1 MRAAGGA
8 SPGQALWRNIGP
20 VSGDTAMK
28 VHSSQSSY
36 YTAPLLSQS
45 NSDSDDDTPFSLP
58 DDDSSQKNKATSLS
72 STSMSSAANSIS
84 SGFWL
89 NQSGASATDTS
100 TAAASTDDAD
110 STDDTTT
117 SDPAEDILS
126 QFAKWADMSPSE
138 RIRSQYLE
146 QQNLTE
152 EQFAQL
158 PSDQQKA
165 INDQIT
171 AQIKQ
176 QLGGKS
182 GETDDD
188 SDGGSSAV
196 SLG

>member
-1 MRAAGGA
+1 
-8 SPGQALWRNIGP
+8 
-20 VSGDTAMK
+20 
-28 VHSSQSSY
+28 
-36 YTAPLLSQS
+36 
-45 NSDSDDDTPFSLP
+45 
-58 DDDSSQKNKATSLS
+58 
-72 STSMSSAANSIS
+72 
-84 SGFWL
+84 
-89 NQSGASATDTS
+89 
-100 TAAASTDDAD
+100 
-110 STDDTTT
+110 
-117 SDPAEDILS
+117 
-126 QFAKWADMSPSE
+126 MSPSE

-152 EQFAQL
+152 EQFSQL